1 MIAVALKGLRRIA
14 RVWPQLVAADLATRV
29 AATLLIA
36 PAAALVTREA
46 LARAG
51 GGALTDQDILRFVL
65 SPAGLGVARLVA
77 AASALAGLLGHTAIM
92 TVLAAHEEGRAVSW
106 LDGMKHGARRFLS
119 VFEMAFYGLIRLLIP
134 AAPFLALAGGA
145 YWFFLREFDIN
156 FYLTARPPAFWM
168 AGGLILIALA
178 GLAWFAGGRVLH
190 WALALPRLLF
200 GGASPSGALA
210 ASRSVTEGRF
220 LSVLTLFGLWVG
232 TSALVSA
239 TVTGAAAFLGRLLV
253 PESGTNLVVISTA
266 IAIALVVGAV
276 ANLIVSVA
284 SSVTLATFLFELD
297 RRWSE
302 TWVLPPEIAEAAEAQ
317 VGGHSLRVPGWAWVV
332 AAVVVPA
339 AVLWG
344 GLQLIGNIG
353 TEGMPEITAHRGSSG
368 RAPENTLAAVRAA
381 IADGADWVEIDVQ
394 ETSDGVV
401 VVHHDEDFMRAA
413 GDARKIWEA
422 SWTDVARIPNGAWFG
437 PEFEGERVTTLEEVL
452 RVSRDRIRV
461 NIELKVYGHGQRLE
475 ERTIEIVE
483 TMGMEDQ
490 VALMS
495 LHRPTV
501 ETLKRLRP
509 DWTVGLLAAVSI
521 GDLTQVEADFLA
533 VNARTATPGFI
544 RRAQRAGKEVLVWTV
559 NNPAQMAAV
568 VSAGADGIITDEPAL
583 ALEILGQMGSLSP
596 VERFLLGAGSRFG
609 VVPGGNVSSE
619 VSDA

>member
-1 MIAVALKGLRRIA
+1 MIAVAFKGLRRIA

-36 PAAALVTREA
+36 PVAALVTRQA

-51 GGALTDQDILRFVL
+51 GGALTDQDILHFVL
-65 SPAGLGVARLVA
+65 SPAGLGVALLVA
-77 AASALAGLLGHTAIM
+77 AASALAGLMGHTAIM
-92 TVLAAHEEGRAVSW
+92 TVLAGHEEGKVVSW
-106 LDGMKHGARRFLS
+106 IDGMKHAARRFLS
-119 VFEMAFYGLIRLLIP
+119 ILEMAFYGLVRLLIP

-168 AGGLILIALA
+168 AGGVIVLALA
-178 GLAWFAGGRVLH
+178 GLAWFVGGRLLR
-190 WALALPRLLF
+190 WAVALPRLLF
-200 GGASPSGALA
+200 GGASPSGALV

-220 LSVLTLFGLWVG
+220 WKVLVLFGLWIG

-239 TVTGAAAFLGRLLV
+239 AVTGAAGLLGRLLV
-253 PESGTNLVVISTA
+253 PEAGTNLVVISSA
-266 IAIALVVGAV
+266 IAIAVVVGAI
-276 ANLIVSVA
+276 ANLLVSVA

-297 RRWSE
+297 RRWSDR
-302 TWVLPPEIAEAAEAQ
+302 WILPPEIANAAAASK
-317 VGGHSLRVPGWAWVV
+317 GGTSRTVPGWAWVV
-332 AAVVVPA
+332 VAVVVPA
-339 AVLWG
+339 AVFWG
-344 GLQLIGNIG
+344 GLRLIGNIG
-353 TEGMPEITAHRGSSG
+353 TEGIPEVTAHRGASG

-422 SWTDVARIPNGAWFG
+422 SWTDVARIPNGGWFG

-452 RVSRDRIRV
+452 RVAQGRIRV

-483 TMGMEDQ
+483 AMGMEGQ

-501 ETLKRLRP
+501 KTLKRLRP
-509 DWTVGLLAAVSI
+509 DWRVGLLAAVSI
-521 GDLTQVEADFLA
+521 GDLSRVEADFLA
-533 VNARTATPGFI
+533 VSARTATPGFI
-544 RRAQRAGKEVLVWTV
+544 RRAQSAGKEVLVWTV

-568 VSAGADGIITDEPAL
+568 VSSGADGIITDEPAL
-583 ALEILGQMGSLSP
+583 ALEILGQMDSLSAI
-596 VERFLLGAGSRFG
+596 ERLLLGAGSRFG
-609 VVPGGNVSSE
+609 VVPGGNTSSE
-619 VSDA
+619 ITDA